1 MKRFLALICF
11 ALLSY
16 AWATV
21 ADGDRALAKGDYQT
35 AIDEYQ
41 AAYEQRDTNLDALT
55 KLAQAKTYLAE
66 TLEGGVAEQLYQEAV
81 DHARA
86 AVAADPELVE
96 GHFEL
101 ARALGRLAQFRGVL
115 QSISL
120 AGEVQDE
127 LERVLELEPDNTS
140 ALHALALWHLN
151 VPWAVG
157 GRSGEVRPLFE
168 QAIELEPDAI
178 VHRVDFAE
186 ALIELEDEVAA
197 REQLEV
203 ALELRTETYQDEQ
216 NLAKAQEMLN
226 GL

>member
-1 MKRFLALICF
+1 MKRFLTLLCF
-11 ALLSY
+11 VLLSY
-16 AWATV
+16 ACATV
-21 ADGDRALAKGDYQT
+21 ADGDRALEQGDYQT

-41 AAYEQRDTNLDALT
+41 AAFELRDTNLSALT

-66 TLEGGVAEQLYQEAV
+66 TLEGGEAEQLYQEAAE
-81 DHARA
+81 HARA
-86 AVAADPELVE
+86 AVAADPELAQA
-96 GHFEL
+96 HFEL

-127 LERVLELEPDNTS
+127 LERVLELEPENAS

-157 GRSGEVRPLFE
+157 GRSGEIRPLFE
-168 QAIELEPDAI
+168 RAIELEPEAI

-186 ALIELEDEVAA
+186 ALLELDDAAAA

-203 ALELRTETYQDEQ
+203 ALNLSVETYQDEQ
-216 NLAKAQEMLN
+216 NLAKAQALLS